1 MITEVNMIG
10 SVELLIVLVFSL
22 LYLAIPLV
30 TLFMVIKI
38 NQRRRKLEDLINS
51 RQ

>member
-1 MITEVNMIG
+1 MIG
-10 SVELLIVLVFSL
+10 SVELLILVVFSL
-22 LYLAIPLV
+22 FYLAIPLV

-38 NQRRRKLEDLINS
+38 NQRLRNLEDLSNS

>member
-1 MITEVNMIG
+1 MIG

-30 TLFMVIKI
+30 TLVMVIKI
-38 NQRRRKLEDLINS
+38 NQRLRKLEDLINS